1 MTTPAALAALAAAV
15 VRTDPAAGTAA
26 VIAPYDGG
34 VPYPRAFARHGW
46 RTVAVVPERRLRPPA
61 YQSSPVPVGYT
72 GTVVHRGVRQTVK
85 ALRALGVSAV
95 VAGSSGGIE
104 PAERIAWQ
112 LGLPGADPACSP
124 LRYDRGA
131 QADRLARAG
140 IPALRGIRT
149 TSPADAVAWARTRPG
164 PGYLLAPA
172 ATGTPVDPVEC
183 GDERQINTA
192 WPAMRRAAVQHSGSA
207 HLVLSERPSR
217 LQYTVNTAT
226 RPGPDGRPEHV
237 VTDLWAD
244 VHTGDGRLDRTDL
257 LPPGSPLAQ
266 TLALRTIRALDA
278 LGVVCGP
285 VTTRLAY
292 GADEELLVMCAL
304 AAPVVTPADEA
315 LRAATGRNRAADAL
329 GAWIPPAAGARCTPA
344 PSGQHI
350 VRVHLRPAAGIAPW
364 LGALLRSL
372 PTVVAASEIRTPGA
386 PVSAEA
392 VLSSSEPRAIE
403 RDYRVIRALEHHG

>member
-1 MTTPAALAALAAAV
+1 MTIPSAPAAAV
-15 VRTDPAAGTAA
+15 LRTDPAADTAA

-34 VPYPRAFARHGW
+34 IPYPRAFARHGW
-46 RTVAVVPERRLRPPA
+46 RTVAVVPECRLRPPA
-61 YQSSPVPVGYT
+61 YRNSPVPAGYT

-95 VAGSSGGIE
+95 VAGSTGGIE

-112 LGLPGADPACSP
+112 LDLPGADPASSP

-131 QADRLARAG
+131 QADRLARVG

-149 TSPADAVAWARTRPG
+149 ASPAEAVAWARSHPM
-164 PGYLLAPA
+164 PGYLLTPA
-172 ATGTPVDPVEC
+172 ANGTPVDPVEC
-183 GDERQINTA
+183 VDELQIGAA
-192 WPAMRRAAVQHSGSA
+192 WPAMRHAAVQHSGSA
-207 HLVLSERPSR
+207 HLVLSERPSGR
-217 LQYTVNTAT
+217 RYTVNTAT

-257 LPPGSPLAQ
+257 LAPGSPSAR
-266 TLALRTIRALDA
+266 TLALRTTRVLDA

-292 GADEELLVMCAL
+292 RAGEEPVLVGAL

-315 LRAATGRNRAADAL
+315 LRTATGRNRAADAL
-329 GAWIPPAAGARCTPA
+329 GTWIPPAAARFTPA
-344 PSGQHI
+344 PGGQHI
-350 VRVHLRPAAGIAPW
+350 VRVHMRATAGIAPW
-364 LGALLRSL
+364 LAAVLHSL

-403 RDYRVIRALEHHG
+403 RDYSVIRALEHHG